1 MAERNLR
8 RVGREQVHMVLL
20 PVELGQGRPEVRA
33 HLRDDLFAPVEYLRV
48 EHAAAIVG
56 GEHQVDVQVAG
67 GAATTPNIGLWFPQ
81 GCRWPRLRWVP

>member
-33 HLRDDLFAPVEYLRV
+33 HLRDDLFTPVEHLRV
-48 EHAAAIVG
+48 EHARAVLG
-56 GEHQVDVQVAG
+56 GEHQVDVQIMDD
-67 GAATTPNIGLWFPQ
+67 AATTPVGVWFPQ
-81 GCRWPRLRWVP
+81 GRRRSSLRCVP

>member
-1 MAERNLR
+1 
-8 RVGREQVHMVLL
+8 MVYL

-33 HLRDDLFAPVEYLRV
+33 HLRDELFEPVEYLRV

-67 GAATTPNIGLWFPQ
+67 DAATTPLGVWLPQ
-81 GCRWPRLRWVP
+81 GCRRPALRWVP